1 MRMKTRMRM
10 NKLNPQNRHER
21 SQTKIIATLGP
32 ASRDLETLRKMFLE
46 GIDLCRI
53 NFSHGNHKEHKG
65 SCDNIKQLN
74 SELKSHVSILG
85 DLQGPKIRLGM
96 IQDEGLRVT
105 AGDVIYITN
114 KAEQRNK
121 NTIPIDYAH
130 FPLDVEPED
139 TILLDD
145 GKIKLVVKYTDKKEK
160 VTTKVVFGG
169 KILSR
174 KGVNLPDTK
183 ISIPG
188 FTAKDKDDA
197 LFAIEND
204 FDWIALSFVRDAI
217 DVDQLRKIIESRGSN
232 MKIIAKI
239 EKPEAVTNIDKIV
252 EKADAVMV
260 ARGDLG
266 VEVDFDG
273 VPIIQ
278 KQIVGKCLQAA
289 KPVIIATQMME
300 SMMENFRPTRAEAN
314 DVANAVLDGADA
326 VMLSGETAI
335 GRYPVETIINMQRVI
350 DATEGKGYEIPHKI
364 IIDPDSKS
372 FVSDVLCSNSS
383 EVVKTTRA
391 KAMVVYTSTGLTSF
405 NLSRFRPDSSI
416 FVFTSNKKLLRQ
428 CSLIWGVRAFY
439 CEYFTNM
446 EEFIA
451 HVSSFLTQ
459 HKLVEPLDRILFLS
473 SMPMDENENP
483 NTMRLLEI

>member
-1 MRMKTRMRM
+1 MKTRMSM
-10 NKLNPQNRHER
+10 SELNPQNRHER

-32 ASRDLETLRKMFLE
+32 ASRDIETLRKMFLE

-53 NFSHGNHKEHKG
+53 NFSHGNHKEHNEY
-65 SCDNIKQLN
+65 SDNIKRLN

-96 IQDEGLRVT
+96 VQDEGLRVT

-114 KAEQRNK
+114 IPTKSGK
-121 NTIPIDYAH
+121 DTILVNYER
-130 FPLDVEPED
+130 FPVDVEPGD
-139 TILLDD
+139 TVLLDD
-145 GKIKLVVKYTDKKEK
+145 GKIKLLVENTDKKEK
-160 VTTKVVFGG
+160 VTTKVIFGG
-169 KILSR
+169 IILSR

-188 FTAKDKDDA
+188 FTPKDKEDA

-204 FDWIALSFVRDAI
+204 FDWIALSFVRDDS
-217 DVDQLRKIIESRGSN
+217 DVVELRKIIESRGSS

-239 EKPEAVTNIDKIV
+239 EKPQAVTNIDKII
-252 EKADAVMV
+252 EKTDAVMV

-266 VEVDFDG
+266 VEVDFDR
-273 VPIIQ
+273 VPVIQ

-300 SMMENFRPTRAEAN
+300 SMMDNFRPTRAEAN

-326 VMLSGETAI
+326 VMLSGETAV
-335 GRYPVETIINMQRVI
+335 GRYPIETIINMQRVI

-364 IIDPDSKS
+364 VIDPDSDS
-372 FVSDVLCSNSS
+372 FVSDVLCSNAS
-383 EVVKTTRA
+383 EVVKTTGA
-391 KAMVVYTSTGLTSF
+391 KAMVLHTSTGLTSF

-416 FVFTSNKKLLRQ
+416 FVFTSNKKLRRQ

-439 CEYFTNM
+439 CECFSDM
-446 EEFIA
+446 EDFIGHA
-451 HVSSFLTQ
+451 KSFLAQ

-473 SMPMDENENP
+473 SMPMSENENP
-483 NTMRLLEI
+483 NTMRLLEV